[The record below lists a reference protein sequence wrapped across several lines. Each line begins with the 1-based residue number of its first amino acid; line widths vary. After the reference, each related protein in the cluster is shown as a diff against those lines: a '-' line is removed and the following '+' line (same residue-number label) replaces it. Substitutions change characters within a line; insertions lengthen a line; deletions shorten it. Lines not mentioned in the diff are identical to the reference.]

1 LLLNDHIMKPVT
13 TYPKTE
19 NCPSSNDI
27 PPKPDYIKERNILTL
42 ILILYTLFG

>member
-1 LLLNDHIMKPVT
+1 MWQARI

-27 PPKPDYIKERNILTL
+27 PPKPAYERGKEND
-42 ILILYTLFG
+42 